1 MWPGRL
7 QWVLNPQPLGEAG
20 WARTV
25 SADSPWSCLWPKTTA
40 PRPAPS
46 TTWPAAAYL
55 LPGHGE
61 GRVEPLLEG
70 AAALEDGGQQEVE
83 ERPELGQLVLQ
94 RRARQQ
100 QAARRHVVRV
110 EDLRQLAVVVL
121 HAVAFV
127 HNHVLPADLQAES
140 RQSGEDGA
148 GAVPWASRSLPLG
161 TKAPGGTA
169 HRGAEREHGSIRGG
183 TSARGTDIL
192 QLCEA
197 RERTDTCTGRWLRT
211 AVR

>member
-1 MWPGRL
+1 MSCPRSVPGAHGQGSPEDPLGFLCPPLLAGLPCMWPGRL
-7 QWVLNPQPLGEAG
+7 RWVLNPQPPGEAG

-25 SADSPWSCLWPKTTA
+25 SADSPWSCLWPKTMA
-40 PRPAPS
+40 CRPAPS
-46 TTWPAAAYL
+46 TTWLAAAYL

-61 GRVEPLLEG
+61 GRVKPLLKG

-127 HNHVLPADLQAES
+127 HDHVLPADLQAKS
-140 RQSGEDGA
+140 GWSGEDRRWGC
-148 GAVPWASRSLPLG
+148 PLSE
-161 TKAPGGTA
+161 KLTA
-169 HRGAEREHGSIRGG
+169 IRHKGSGQNGPLRW
-183 TSARGTDIL
+183 
-192 QLCEA
+192 
-197 RERTDTCTGRWLRT
+197 GR
-211 AVR
+211 